1 MTKHTP
7 VTAAA
12 VVHTS
17 RGPPKVCKVK
27 ALAFKRTP
35 EESRKDQSD
44 QGKLCMFENC
54 PFVIFQPWSMY
65 QGWKIKK
72 GPFSNMH
79 HLL

>member
-12 VVHTS
+12 VVHTF

-35 EESRKDQSD
+35 AETKKEQSD
-44 QGKLCMFENC
+44 QCKLCMFENG
-54 PFVIFQPWSMY
+54 PFFFPALVHTPGLEFN
-65 QGWKIKK
+65 K
-72 GPFSNMH
+72 GPFP
-79 HLL
+79 

>member
-44 QGKLCMFENC
+44 QCKLCMFENG
-54 PFVIFQPWSMY
+54 PFFIFQPWY
-65 QGWKIKK
+65 IIFQGWNLIRDH
-72 GPFSNMH
+72 FRD
-79 HLL
+79 